1 MPPCRSEL
9 ERIKEAVAL
18 LQSRQRKV
26 RKRLLS
32 SGMCKTE
39 VQAVNTTAAITLKDC
54 SAGWRWAA
62 PSYQTSATRSYKS
75 LLRAANYLDS
85 NRSWAFKVI
94 LN

>member
-1 MPPCRSEL
+1 
-9 ERIKEAVAL
+9 
-18 LQSRQRKV
+18 
-26 RKRLLS
+26 
-32 SGMCKTE
+32 MCKTE

-62 PSYQTSATRSYKS
+62 PSYQTSTATRSYKS